1 MEKVTDEIK
10 NVVQR
15 LLDDDENFSGW
26 YIEKELEKI
35 GIKVSEMDFTKLT
48 HAIEIRRSLFSNHQ
62 ISSEDCLESRLLTD
76 IFAKIKKGFQHQQL

>member
-26 YIEKELEKI
+26 YIEKELEK
-35 GIKVSEMDFTKLT
+35 
-48 HAIEIRRSLFSNHQ
+48 
-62 ISSEDCLESRLLTD
+62 LE
-76 IFAKIKKGFQHQQL
+76 

>member
-35 GIKVSEMDFTKLT
+35 GIKVSRMTISTLGNTKFET
-48 HAIEIRRSLFSNHQ
+48 
-62 ISSEDCLESRLLTD
+62 LEGLYH
-76 IFAKIKKGFQHQQL
+76 FAKTHENINKE

>member
-35 GIKVSEMDFTKLT
+35 GIKVSRMTISNLRNKKTRLGNTKFET
-48 HAIEIRRSLFSNHQ
+48 
-62 ISSEDCLESRLLTD
+62 LEGLYH
-76 IFAKIKKGFQHQQL
+76 FAKTHENINKE

>member
-35 GIKVSEMDFTKLT
+35 GIKVSRMTISNLRNKKTTLGNTKFET
-48 HAIEIRRSLFSNHQ
+48 
-62 ISSEDCLESRLLTD
+62 LE
-76 IFAKIKKGFQHQQL
+76 